1 MAGEGWF
8 MAGRYLTAQVIAPL
22 LQKFW
27 RNPTKFYSEGY
38 SAFTYRQAHVLRLER
53 MRAQVRVRQPKEADH
68 LVDIAMMPGGQ
79 ITAICDCLRVEL
91 ECRHK
96 VAAFFELQR
105 YLQEHPPCI
114 WQQVLDGAIK
124 PERAR
129 KSAAGHTLIVFS
141 MQTDNMTYTHITPY
155 SISRKF
161 LPPDLPTD
169 GEELTKAIHL
179 LKGVSARPVYS
190 RSDYSTVAN
199 AGPALIAA
207 VSLIQTTG
215 AYYSQEGFFDTI
227 IPLLKACPV
236 FLGSGSN
243 PLAQPLIISDL
254 EAVAEVVT
262 EQTGDGMRLSLRLS
276 LEDRRFQP
284 AASNTVLLGRKSGWM
299 LHGDTIFRMRSS
311 TALLQAFLQHPELII
326 PEDELDE
333 FNVKYLTPLA
343 DQVALSGEFT
353 TAGEVQS
360 EPVRRVYLRED
371 GGEFRAELRFGYAE
385 YEVPYVSYLPDA
397 SLVRQEGGTAL
408 VRIHR
413 ASLVE
418 RDAWKALSNFGLK
431 RGDES
436 GSFVLRKS
444 ASAVDFLLHQVPRL
458 AEAGFEVYG
467 EEALTSARVNRSRP
481 TISFAVSSGID
492 WFDVQ
497 AVVHFGELEVSLQ
510 ELRRALRRRERYVKL
525 ADGTIGALPED
536 WLARYRR
543 LLDLGEPTG
552 EKLRLS
558 AAQITAIDELL
569 EGADGVRVDEQYEER
584 RRRLRDFSSIEHR
597 DPPRGLTGELRNY
610 QQAGYE
616 WLHFLHDYGF
626 GGCLADDMGTGKT
639 IQALALLQSLRENGH
654 ATAADLIVVPR
665 SLIFN
670 WQREAER
677 FTPGLRVLTHAD
689 QTRDQSLQSF
699 AEADL
704 VLTTY
709 GVLLRDIEQFQQYAF
724 HYILLDESQAVKNP
738 SSQTAHAV
746 RLLSGDHRL
755 VLTGTPVENNATE
768 LWSQFAFLN
777 PGLLGSLEYFRQEF
791 AGPIERSGDTDAAQT
806 LSRLVFPFILRRTKE
821 RVASELPP
829 RTERTLYCEMEP
841 PQQHAYDR
849 MRDQYRALLLGL
861 IDDGGMDK
869 ARMKVLEGL
878 LRLRQICNH
887 PRLVDAD
894 FTGTSAKF
902 DELLELLETLRA
914 EGHKALVFSQFTRML
929 KIVRE
934 TLDERGIPYEYL
946 DGRTTDRQARVDAF
960 QEHPE
965 TPFFLI
971 SLKAG
976 GVGLNLTAADYV
988 IHIDPWWNPAVEM
1001 QASDRAHRIG
1011 QDKPV
1016 HIYKLIVKGS
1026 VEEKILLLQE
1036 RKRELVRQLIR
1047 TDGGL
1052 VKSLTRND
1060 VAELFS

>member
-1 MAGEGWF
+1 M
-8 MAGRYLTAQVIAPL
+8 
-22 LQKFW
+22 
-27 RNPTKFYSEGY
+27 
-38 SAFTYRQAHVLRLER
+38 LRIER
-53 MRAQVRVRQPKEADH
+53 TRAQVQVRQPREDTH
-68 LVDIAMMPGGQ
+68 LVEIMLAKDGQ
-79 ITAICDCLRVEL
+79 LEVTCDCPRLQL
-91 ECRHK
+91 ECSHK
-96 VAAFFELQR
+96 IAALFELQR

-114 WQQVLDGAIK
+114 WQQVLDEAVK

-129 KSAAGHTLIVFS
+129 KTDAGHTVIVFS
-141 MQTDNMTYTHITPY
+141 VHTDNVTYTRITPY
-155 SISRKF
+155 SISRRH
-161 LPPDLPTD
+161 LPQDLPAE
-169 GEELTKAIHL
+169 GVELARIIHRT
-179 LKGVSARPVYS
+179 KGVTARPVYS
-190 RSDYSTVAN
+190 RTDFSTISN
-199 AGPALIAA
+199 ATPELIAA
-207 VSLIQTTG
+207 MGLILSTG
-215 AYYSQEGFFDTI
+215 TYSQESTFNSL

-236 FLGSGSN
+236 FLSDGSN
-243 PLAQPLIISDL
+243 PLARPLTITDT
-254 EAVAEVVT
+254 EATAHVVT
-262 EQTGDGMRLSLRLS
+262 EKTGEGMRLSLWLT
-276 LEDRRFQP
+276 LDGRRFQLAP
-284 AASNTVLLGRKSGWM
+284 GETLVLGRKSGWV
-299 LHGDTIFRMRSS
+299 LHDATIFRSAG
-311 TALLQAFLQHPELII
+311 TASLLQAFLRYPEIVI
-326 PEDELDE
+326 PRDEVEE
-333 FNVKYLTPLA
+333 FSAKYLTALA

-353 TAGEVQS
+353 TAGEVRA
-360 EPVRRVYLRED
+360 EPVRRVYLREED
-371 GGEFRAELRFGYAE
+371 GVFLAELRFGYAE
-385 YEVPYVSYLPDA
+385 YEVPFLSYLPDS
-397 SLVRQEGGTAL
+397 SLARRDGGSAL
-408 VRIHR
+408 VRVHR
-413 ASLVE
+413 DPATE
-418 RDAWKALSNFGLK
+418 QEAWKALSGFGLK
-431 RGDES
+431 RGEEP
-436 GSFVLRKS
+436 GRFVLRKS
-444 ASAVDFLLHQVPRL
+444 VSAVDFLLHQVPRL

-492 WFDVQ
+492 WFDLQ
-497 AVVHFGELEVSLQ
+497 AMVHFGELEVSLQ
-510 ELRRALRRRERYVKL
+510 ELRRALHHRERYVKL
-525 ADGTIGALPED
+525 ADGTIGAIPED

-558 AAQITAIDELL
+558 AAQITAIDALL
-569 EGADGVRVDEQYEER
+569 EDADGVRVDEQYEER

-597 DPPRGLTGELRNY
+597 DPPRGLAGELRNY

-689 QTRDQSLQSF
+689 QDRDQSLQSI
-699 AEADL
+699 AQYDV

-709 GVLLRDIEQFQQYAF
+709 GVLLRDIEQFRQYAF
-724 HYILLDESQAVKNP
+724 HYVILDESQAVKNP
-738 SSQTAHAV
+738 LSQTARAV
-746 RLLSGDHRL
+746 RLLCGDHRL
-755 VLTGTPVENNATE
+755 VLTGTPVENNAIE

-791 AGPIERSGDTDAAQT
+791 AVPIERNGSTEAAQA
-806 LSRLVFPFILRRTKE
+806 LRRLVFPFILRRTKE
-821 RVASELPP
+821 QVASELPP
-829 RTERTLYCEMEP
+829 RTARTLYCEMEP
-841 PQQHAYDR
+841 QQQHVYTH
-849 MRDQYRALLLGL
+849 MRDRYRALLLGL
-861 IDDGGMDK
+861 IDEEGMDN
-869 ARMKVLEGL
+869 ARMKILEGL

-887 PRLVDAD
+887 PRLVDSG

-934 TLDERGIPYEYL
+934 ALDDRGIPYEYL
-946 DGRTTDRQARVDAF
+946 DGQTKNRQARVDAF
-960 QEHPE
+960 QQNPN

-1016 HIYKLIVKGS
+1016 FIYRLIMKDS

-1036 RKRELVRQLIR
+1036 RKRELVRQLIS

-1052 VKSLTRND
+1052 FKSLTRED